1 MTALVLVHGGGFDGR
16 CWDPLMPHLDHPAI
30 AVDLPGR
37 GGRPAPLDEVTFAAC
52 AEAIAEDIDRAGFDQ
67 VVLVVHSLGGCSVAP
82 TLALLGDRVRHIV
95 FVAATVPADGHS
107 TQDEWS
113 SELAQSIDEDRRRG
127 GPTMAEDRVRAR
139 FGNDMNEDQLAWCMA
154 RLVPEAEPLIN
165 ERVDLA
171 PLQAPVPRTWVLTTL
186 DAILGPEMQRR
197 FIDHVGGDCQVVELE
212 AGHMCMITQPEA
224 LAAILNG
231 VAGG

>member
-16 CWDPLMPHLDHPAI
+16 CWDPLMPHLEHPAI

-37 GGRPAPLDEVTFAAC
+37 GRRPGPLDQVTFAAC
-52 AEAIAEDIDRAGFDQ
+52 AKAIAEDIDRAGFDQ

-82 TLALLGDRVRHIV
+82 TLALLGGRVRHIV

-139 FGNDMNEDQLAWCMA
+139 FGNDMDEEQLAWCMA

-224 LAAILNG
+224 L
-231 VAGG
+231 